1 MKFSNFSIR
10 TKLIVL
16 LGATSAMALLISA
29 VMSLSL
35 TFVTQRNES
44 MRHLQQISDIAR
56 ENLTAALAFRDGA
69 SAARML
75 GSLSTN
81 PRILAAIIHD
91 DEAQQFSAYMAPAA
105 NQKALTLQLAEVSKL
120 AKQQHQQL
128 FEQRLGLESI
138 EFDYMYAVS
147 PIVFEG
153 KTLGT
158 LTLLSDNQALK
169 ERVSYFVVMQVLI
182 SLLTLFIIVL
192 ISIRQQ
198 KIFTAPIFHIID
210 AMRQIAQTKNYTVS
224 AETIQNDEFKVLY
237 RHFNDMIAEI
247 RERDALLSR
256 LATTDPLTGLANRRY
271 AMEVLQTLVT
281 RALRKQ
287 EFFGLIMF
295 DIDYFKRINDQFG
308 HPVGDVVLK
317 EVAAILSHA
326 AREYDLVARIGG
338 EEFLVMCDHSD
349 AETTHLIAER
359 MRLAIEA
366 KVIMLD
372 TGKTLRITASA
383 GVYAVVPVSDDLDAP
398 LRCVDAALYH
408 AKETGRNQVLLWEN
422 HEK

>member
-326 AREYDLVARIGG
+326 ARGCA
-338 EEFLVMCDHSD
+338 
-349 AETTHLIAER
+349 TTVTQKPLI
-359 MRLAIEA
+359 
-366 KVIMLD
+366 
-372 TGKTLRITASA
+372 
-383 GVYAVVPVSDDLDAP
+383 
-398 LRCVDAALYH
+398 
-408 AKETGRNQVLLWEN
+408 
-422 HEK
+422 